1 MYYYFKCINI
11 REFATETKKL
21 FEKNG
26 VYTDSLKCI
35 YDHRTYYVHVQYV
48 QYFMYMLHGCM
59 NTFLVENRPG
69 IICCFLEVM
78 ARLLVNNVID
88 ISSDFEVHYKNL
100 KNLEK
105 YFLMIH

>member
-1 MYYYFKCINI
+1 MDYYFKCINI
-11 REFATETKKL
+11 RKFATETKKL

-35 YDHRTYYVHVQYV
+35 YDHRTYYVHVQY
-48 QYFMYMLHGCM
+48 LHGCM
-59 NTFLVENRPG
+59 NTFLVENPPG
-69 IICCFLEVM
+69 IIWCFLKVM
-78 ARLLVNNVID
+78 VRLLVNNVID
-88 ISSDFEVHYKNL
+88 ISNDFEVHYKSL